1 MTEAWDSTCEMSKI
15 HYYNAE
21 GDGPVKISDAHGS
34 NGWKTIDE
42 LEDDLRQGP
51 DFQFL
56 IGVYIEMRHRGY
68 ELSCGNCVDELIEC
82 EEEEE

>member
-1 MTEAWDSTCEMSKI
+1 MSEAWDSTCEMCNF

-34 NGWKTIDE
+34 NGWKTIHE
-42 LEDDLRQGP
+42 LEDDVKEEGCE
-51 DFQFL
+51 FF
-56 IGVYIEMRHRGY
+56 IIVYIEMLHRGY
-68 ELSCGNCVDELIEC
+68 ELICGNCVDELIEC